1 MSRWPGA
8 IDAPGRRAGRCAGN
22 TSPTRPYRS
31 TTSFG
36 SVIKQRSA
44 RTAARHVEVDAASV
58 GVVAREKPGDEAGGG
73 NAPRDGANET
83 NGRCP
88 MTSRALLVKAKQFER
103 QDGNTMCS
111 DTAPTCLACI
121 ARCHLQVRIDRAAYP
136 PKNWRYAVPPSVCTH
151 RSLPTTTHIGNKS
164 AQIPDTTVFST
175 TLQRRSFHKAR
186 CGFFKLIAQSNKKMT
201 PPAWPGPARLRAPLH
216 RLRSPNRAGKR
227 LHRQAQ
233 ATPCGRRA

>member
-31 TTSFG
+31 TTSIG

-44 RTAARHVEVDAASV
+44 RTAARHVGVGAASV
-58 GVVAREKPGDEAGGG
+58 GVVARGKPGDEAGGG
-73 NAPRDGANET
+73 DAPRDGANET

-111 DTAPTCLACI
+111 DSAPTCLACI
-121 ARCHLQVRIDRAAYP
+121 ARCPPSGPDRSCRISAKELALRG
-136 PKNWRYAVPPSVCTH
+136 PPSVCTH
-151 RSLPTTTHIGNKS
+151 RSLPTTTHIGNKPS
-164 AQIPDTTVFST
+164 QIRDTTVFST
-175 TLQRRSFHKAR
+175 TLQRCFFHKAR
-186 CGFFKLIAQSNKKMT
+186 CGFFSVIAQSNKKMT
-201 PPAWPGPARLRAPLH
+201 PPAWPGSARLRGSLH